1 MRWQWPAA
9 GSGALNKTARAQ
21 VPLKEVTII
30 LITPTII
37 WPQAKQSKG
46 TQPHQSTENWIKDLL
61 SMAPRI
67 HQRKDRK
74 KTTIT
79 EN

>member
-9 GSGALNKTARAQ
+9 GSGALNTTARAQ

-37 WPQAKQSKG
+37 WPQAKQ
-46 TQPHQSTENWIKDLL
+46 Q
-61 SMAPRI
+61 
-67 HQRKDRK
+67 
-74 KTTIT
+74 
-79 EN
+79 